1 MTSVEFKRK
10 WSRYSGKESAA
21 YQEPHRHAAQA
32 VKPAREKNKTE
43 KNCYP

>member
-21 YQEPHRHAAQA
+21 YQEHFNDL
-32 VKPAREKNKTE
+32 VVGTKNGNIARFSAEV
-43 KNCYP
+43 